1 MIRKIGVEALKSIKN
16 IQVECSK
23 LNLLVGT
30 NSSGKSSFLQSIL
43 LVAQNTVEEE
53 GLNGS
58 LVSLGE
64 FREVRNYSMPR
75 KAIKIRMWGEEKDE
89 ADRKSV
95 V

>member
-43 LVAQNTVEEE
+43 LVAQNTMEEE

-64 FREVRNYSMPR
+64 FREVRKMLYGNRSSYGLV
-75 KAIKIRMWGEEKDE
+75 KCLDKLHWA
-89 ADRKSV
+89 A
-95 V
+95 